1 MPAHRLRSSF
11 MSDRPRS
18 RVNHPMRRPCRARDA
33 AALAAAAL
41 LLLLPVRPAS
51 ARHFHRAPPVAAAP
65 PGDPGLRR
73 LAAALAAL
81 RAGRR
86 HTPVVV
92 LQIGDSHTANDGF
105 SGAMR
110 DRMQARFGDGGRGV
124 LPPGIPYA
132 YFRPH
137 GVQVVADG
145 WERVGGHALRPGAA
159 GPPLIGLTAVR
170 QHAAGPARMTYTVD
184 DPADFGSVAIEVLRQ
199 VRGGTLSVQYDDRPP
214 VLLRTGLTRRDGT
227 RARPAWIALPP
238 GRGARTL
245 TLTARGDGP
254 VDMLGIDL
262 RRAPAAG
269 RRAGATPGAT
279 PGVIWANLGTV
290 GAQVNQ
296 VQSWDPAIV
305 AADLRY
311 LRPDLI
317 VLAFGTNE
325 GFGPLADLEGYQ
337 ARYTDAARRLL
348 RFGGTLVVVE
358 PPDGNRK
365 VPASPAASTMAST
378 TASTMASP
386 ADACGPAEGGV
397 WAEPPGLAIVRRAEA
412 AAALRHHWWAW
423 DWSAAMGGTCSMAR
437 WAAAD
442 PPLAYPDHVHLREAG
457 DERSADALFAAL
469 MGAMA
474 FAPGQPSARSGP

>member
-1 MPAHRLRSSF
+1 
-11 MSDRPRS
+11 
-18 RVNHPMRRPCRARDA
+18 MRRPCRARR
-33 AALAAAAL
+33 AAAAASAALLSLL
-41 LLLLPVRPAS
+41 LLLLPVRPAA
-51 ARHFHRAPPVAAAP
+51 ARPVHRAPSVASVPSA
-65 PGDPGLRR
+65 DPRLRR
-73 LAAALAAL
+73 IAAALAAL

-86 HTPVVV
+86 QGPIVV

-137 GVQVVADG
+137 GVQVTAEG
-145 WERVGGHALRPGAA
+145 WERIGGHALRPGTE
-159 GPPLIGLTAVR
+159 GPPLIGITAVR

-184 DPADFGSVAIEVLRQ
+184 DPADLGAVAVEVLRQ
-199 VRGGTLSVQYDDRPP
+199 VRGGTLSAQYDDGPP
-214 VLLRTGLTRRDGT
+214 VLLRTGLVRRDGPRP
-227 RARPAWIALPP
+227 RAVWIALPP

-245 TLTARGDGP
+245 TLAAQGDGP
-254 VDMLGIDL
+254 VDVLGIDL
-262 RRAPAAG
+262 RRIPVAAG
-269 RRAGATPGAT
+269 PSGRALNAARGL
-279 PGVIWANLGTV
+279 IWANLGTV

-305 AADLRY
+305 GADLRY

-325 GFGPLADLEGYQ
+325 GFGPLADLDGYA
-337 ARYTDAARRLL
+337 ARYVDAARGLL
-348 RFGGTLVVVE
+348 RYGGTLIVVE

-365 VPASPAASTMAST
+365 VASASAAA
-378 TASTMASP
+378 P
-386 ADACGPAEGGV
+386 EPVCGPAEGGV
-397 WAEPPGLAIVRRAEA
+397 WAEPPGLGIVRRDEA
-412 AAALRHHWWAW
+412 AVALRQGWWAW

-442 PPLAYPDHVHLREAG
+442 PPLAYADHVHLREAG
-457 DERSADALFAAL
+457 DARSADALYAAL
-469 MGAMA
+469 LGAMA
-474 FAPGQPSARSGP
+474 IPPGPAAARSGP